1 MLSVEQ
7 LRDDIDAAGGN
18 YMEFAAA
25 PHLGGTWRDKLLPGE
40 YGVFVR
46 SDALDEPDLYRTIL
60 VHEWGHCATG
70 CLHKT
75 GSPYETV
82 ERMEARAWRASIRRY
97 LPFEELDYY
106 VSVCGMAHEDIAQQM
121 GCTEDFVARAIE
133 YYTGVC
139 GYRFRRRYW
148 G

>member
-18 YMEFAAA
+18 YMEFAVA

-46 SDALDEPDLYRTIL
+46 SDAMDEPDLYRTIL

-82 ERMEARAWRASIRRY
+82 ERMETRAWRAAIKKY
-97 LPFEELDYY
+97 IPFEVLNYY
-106 VSVCGMAHEDIAQQM
+106 ISGIHLSAAETAQQM
-121 GCTEDFVARAIE
+121 DCTTDFIVRAIQ
-133 YYTGVC
+133 YYVGVC
-139 GYRFRRRYW
+139 GYKFGR
-148 G
+148 